1 MSGEEKFCIALLAI
15 VFAIV
20 LVAAEGWKNVLIA
33 TGIIAGSILISLAV
47 TYPRS

>member
-20 LVAAEGWKNVLIA
+20 LISAEGWKNVLIA
-33 TGIIAGSILISLAV
+33 TGIITGSIVLSLVV
-47 TYPRS
+47 TSPRS